1 MMFKKNDFE
10 VFEDDTLSGRLQ
22 LIRQQL
28 DPKFQKFGDEL
39 LSALEEKYQSKFYMK
54 IAKHQRRTKNPPPD
68 TWLAINQNKRGYKKT
83 PHVELGLWP
92 DRYFIT
98 FSLLADINKRP
109 EYYPIIQDLEK
120 RIIDGGWGVS
130 NDHTQ
135 PELFTASDSYKKI
148 LKRYT
153 SVKSSD
159 FVIGFTLNK
168 DSEIV
173 ERGDFDKLLF
183 DKFMKLVQFMVEINE
198 QVAN

>member
-1 MMFKKNDFE
+1 MMFKKSDFE
-10 VFEDDTLSGRLQ
+10 VFDDDTLSGRLE

-28 DPKFQKFGDEL
+28 DPKFQKIGDEL
-39 LSALEEKYQSKFYMK
+39 MTALEEKYQAQFYMK

-98 FSLLADINKRP
+98 LSLLADINKRS
-109 EYYPIIQDLEK
+109 EYYPLIEK
-120 RIIDGGWGVS
+120 MKDRIIKEGWGVS

-135 PELFTASDSYKKI
+135 PELFNANSYDDVF
-148 LKRYT
+148 KRYL

-168 DSEIV
+168 DSDIV
-173 ERGDFDKLLF
+173 SEGNFDTLLF
-183 DKFMKLVQFMVEINE
+183 DKFMKLSQLMVEINE
-198 QVAN
+198 QVVN